1 MSPKASRSPSIG
13 QIGHPPLRR
22 AREQKGTSG
31 WKAISTILANQSQ
44 PRCTSLQG
52 SGHTLCFPY
61 QTPRS
66 PIVKINSCPP
76 PTCLHCPVHSLL
88 SGRSRVMRL
97 ACTSRLTW
105 AVLPRLLL
113 PVRHGVPNMLPELQN
128 HLGLF
133 FFLNKQEDHK
143 VCLHDRPAKHK
154 TPAVPWLRTWQLQQA
169 GANIHS
175 GIAPWGREPGVCTAT
190 VLSAVGLAGAQG
202 GEGGLISLPC
212 ASRLHLGDN
221 HNGAGCEGAFSRFPN
236 FPLPISH
243 QGNPCG
249 YSLSPWDLG
258 HDLPLH

>member
-1 MSPKASRSPSIG
+1 MESNQHHPCQPKSATLDFLARIWAYALLSLPDPTLPDSQDQFLPSSNLSP
-13 QIGHPPLRR
+13 L
-22 AREQKGTSG
+22 
-31 WKAISTILANQSQ
+31 
-44 PRCTSLQG
+44 
-52 SGHTLCFPY
+52 
-61 QTPRS
+61 
-66 PIVKINSCPP
+66 
-76 PTCLHCPVHSLL
+76 PVHSLL
-88 SGRSRVMRL
+88 SGRSRVMRP
-97 ACTSRLTW
+97 ACTSPLTW

-113 PVRHGVPNMLPELQN
+113 PVRHGAPNMLPELQN

-133 FFLNKQEDHK
+133 LKKKKNKQDDHK

-190 VLSAVGLAGAQG
+190 VLSAVGQAGAQG

-212 ASRLHLGDN
+212 ASQLHLGDN

-249 YSLSPWDLG
+249 YSLSPWNLG

>member
-1 MSPKASRSPSIG
+1 MESNQHHPCQPKPATLHFLARIWAYALLSLPDPTLPDSQDQFLPSSNLSPLPCPQPALRKKPSNEAGVHISAYLGCAPSPS
-13 QIGHPPLRR
+13 PPSSAWGSEHAAR
-22 AREQKGTSG
+22 AAKPFR
-31 WKAISTILANQSQ
+31 
-44 PRCTSLQG
+44 P
-52 SGHTLCFPY
+52 F
-61 QTPRS
+61 
-66 PIVKINSCPP
+66 
-76 PTCLHCPVHSLL
+76 
-88 SGRSRVMRL
+88 
-97 ACTSRLTW
+97 
-105 AVLPRLLL
+105 
-113 PVRHGVPNMLPELQN
+113 
-128 HLGLF
+128 F

>member
-1 MSPKASRSPSIG
+1 MHISAYLGCAPSPS
-13 QIGHPPLRR
+13 PPSSAWGSER
-22 AREQKGTSG
+22 AARAAK
-31 WKAISTILANQSQ
+31 
-44 PRCTSLQG
+44 PFR
-52 SGHTLCFPY
+52 P
-61 QTPRS
+61 
-66 PIVKINSCPP
+66 
-76 PTCLHCPVHSLL
+76 
-88 SGRSRVMRL
+88 
-97 ACTSRLTW
+97 
-105 AVLPRLLL
+105 
-113 PVRHGVPNMLPELQN
+113 
-128 HLGLF
+128 
-133 FFLNKQEDHK
+133 FFLKKKKNKQDDHK

-190 VLSAVGLAGAQG
+190 VLSAVGQAGAQG

-212 ASRLHLGDN
+212 ASQLHLGDN

-249 YSLSPWDLG
+249 YSLSPWNLG